1 MPLERM
7 IDISRAKPSMEWA
20 GWQVSA
26 IRALRKAICMFG
38 LSWLSSTA
46 PGQSL
51 WYGIGSGG
59 VNYQG
64 ELRGRNLT
72 GNGARLMLSTGLL
85 LSTHGR
91 FDLQLDYQH
100 GMLSGSDAEN
110 PKYLTR
116 RRNLHF
122 ETRLDEASLLARL
135 RLGRTRT
142 SPVAPFLTAGMA
154 AFRIDPYTYDEQGKK
169 WMLYPL
175 STEGQGLPNYPDIA
189 PNRNLYLCIPMG
201 AGIELKVSR
210 RIRAD
215 LTFLLRKTFTDRID
229 DVSGA
234 YPDENLLLSAK
245 GFKAVDLSYR
255 TDELL
260 YESPYFPVEG
270 TLRGNPASKDAYYSI
285 LFSLRY
291 TIGAWSIPFERVRYI
306 FRDEDW
312 PYRF

>member
-1 MPLERM
+1 
-7 IDISRAKPSMEWA
+7 
-20 GWQVSA
+20 
-26 IRALRKAICMFG
+26 
-38 LSWLSSTA
+38 
-46 PGQSL
+46 
-51 WYGIGSGG
+51 
-59 VNYQG
+59 
-64 ELRGRNLT
+64 
-72 GNGARLMLSTGLL
+72 
-85 LSTHGR
+85 
-91 FDLQLDYQH
+91 
-100 GMLSGSDAEN
+100 
-110 PKYLTR
+110 
-116 RRNLHF
+116 
-122 ETRLDEASLLARL
+122 
-135 RLGRTRT
+135 
-142 SPVAPFLTAGMA
+142 MA